1 MAELVEAASRTGLVR
16 FFPFKSVT
24 MLRFATSPLWY
35 QCEGQVAP
43 VHIEVTSFPD
53 RYLVCSGYF
62 PSAELVL
69 ETGDPAAAAARAE
82 ELLVSWEPAPEDQDT
97 LASRAS
103 LAHLTGKAGDAAGA
117 RDRFAAL
124 LPMCE
129 RVLGAEHPDALT
141 VRSTLAH
148 WTGRAG
154 DAAGARVPLATLV
167 PICERVLGPDH
178 PDTLTTRAS
187 LAHWT
192 GMAGDA
198 AGARDRYATLLPIR
212 ERALGAEHPD
222 TVVTHS
228 NLLGWTDA
236 AEGRGVD

>member
-1 MAELVEAASRTGLVR
+1 M
-16 FFPFKSVT
+16 
-24 MLRFATSPLWY
+24 
-35 QCEGQVAP
+35 
-43 VHIEVTSFPD
+43 
-53 RYLVCSGYF
+53 
-62 PSAELVL
+62 
-69 ETGDPAAAAARAE
+69 
-82 ELLVSWEPAPEDQDT
+82 
-97 LASRAS
+97 
-103 LAHLTGKAGDAAGA
+103 
-117 RDRFAAL
+117 
-124 LPMCE
+124 
-129 RVLGAEHPDALT
+129 
-141 VRSTLAH
+141 
-148 WTGRAG
+148 
-154 DAAGARVPLATLV
+154 
-167 PICERVLGPDH
+167 LGPDH

>member
-124 LPMCE
+124 LPVE
-129 RVLGAEHPDALT
+129 
-141 VRSTLAH
+141 
-148 WTGRAG
+148 
-154 DAAGARVPLATLV
+154 
-167 PICERVLGPDH
+167 ERVLGPEH
-178 PDTLTTRAS
+178 PLTLTTRDD
-187 LAHWT
+187 LAEWT
-192 GMAGDA
+192 GRTGDGCTSA
-198 AGARDRYATLLPIR
+198 AGARRSRHLRISGRSMVSASMASMSPECSGSSRAISHRSLHWPIASFM
-212 ERALGAEHPD
+212 E
-222 TVVTHS
+222 
-228 NLLGWTDA
+228 
-236 AEGRGVD
+236 

>member
-124 LPMCE
+124 LP
-129 RVLGAEHPDALT
+129 
-141 VRSTLAH
+141 
-148 WTGRAG
+148 
-154 DAAGARVPLATLV
+154 
-167 PICERVLGPDH
+167 ICERVLGPDH